1 MSIKV
6 LLFGAIK
13 DHIGSSELELN
24 DMDSTERVREY
35 LEGEY
40 PFISSTRY
48 ILALNQERVEGDRP
62 VKDGD
67 EIALMPPFAGG

>member
-24 DMDSTERVREY
+24 DMESTERVRQH

-48 ILALNQERVEGDRP
+48 ILALNQVRVEDDQP
-62 VKDGD
+62 INDGD

>member
-13 DHIGSSELELN
+13 DHIGSAEIELN
-24 DMDSTERVREY
+24 DLDSTERVREH

-40 PFISSTRY
+40 PFIRSTRY
-48 ILALNQERVEGDRP
+48 ILALNQERIEDDRP
-62 VKDGD
+62 VQDGD

>member
-13 DHIGSSELELN
+13 DHIGSAELELN
-24 DMDSTERVREY
+24 DLDSTERVREH
-35 LEGEY
+35 LESEY
-40 PFISSTRY
+40 PFIRSTRY
-48 ILALNQERVEGDRP
+48 ILALNQGRIEDDRP
-62 VKDGD
+62 VQDGD